1 MFPVYGFGG
10 KIPNHPNDMPSH
22 CFALN
27 GDVFHPEVN
36 GVEGI
41 LNAYY
46 NSLKKLS
53 LFGPTNFAPIIE
65 MINGFADY
73 QSQELS

>member
-10 KIPNHPNDMPSH
+10 KLPSTPEGSASH

-27 GDVFHPEVN
+27 GDIFAPEVN
-36 GVEGI
+36 GVNGV

-46 NSLKKLS
+46 NSLKKVS
-53 LFGPTNFAPIIE
+53 LHGPTNFAPMLE
-65 MINGFADY
+65 MVNGFAEY
-73 QSQELS
+73 